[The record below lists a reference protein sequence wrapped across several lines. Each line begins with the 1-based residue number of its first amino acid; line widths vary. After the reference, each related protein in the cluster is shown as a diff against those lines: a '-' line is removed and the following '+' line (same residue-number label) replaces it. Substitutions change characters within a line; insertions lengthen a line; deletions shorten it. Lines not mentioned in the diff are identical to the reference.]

1 MNCTRHIFV
10 PKFLTV
16 FILFSLFNA
25 SLLFG
30 GVSCQ
35 EHIKNFVSPNFE
47 YPQNP
52 ASRAIT
58 LGQQRECLHSKNP
71 LFSGI
76 YEFNKKMD
84 LLLPVSQ
91 DFTVRKNLIHWQE
104 SAEGWDAAGDGQKAS
119 QYIDKFNALLA
130 DNINKH
136 KAAVLLLQQAQRDMI
151 GAQEQEDIFYKT
163 QDYLLNFKKCKPGIC
178 DGYATLSFV
187 ANQLPVCAQDSC
199 LNYVTYENLYFNL
212 ASKLGKEEEAA
223 NTVKELLAKDFGTA
237 QSNGEVKGPLVS
249 ALALFDGGNFEKE
262 TKFILDEAANKNAY
276 DFALASGGYDE
287 QDALLVRP
295 VMEYLA
301 VLGNMET
308 LKEYA
313 RGSKGSV
320 SLEATLALALTSLEA
335 GERSGVRKNL
345 EKYYE
350 KTSACANRGLYM
362 SGDIVMSAESSNIYL
377 TRNAELD
384 LQLRQRISQ
393 AYWTDG
399 KTLNALRSP
408 QTKNLA
414 CAPALGGHKIDSV
427 LFIKNITQAFVRDDI
442 IDTLLFAP
450 VVAGVGAAKIIKAVR
465 SAPKFVGKIKY
476 VDFTKNARRA
486 SSLRNAERKTQK
498 AVIIDLRKG
507 LKENK
512 ALKIAVGQDFFDDGG
527 RAAKGIGNLKVY
539 NRGLSA
545 AEIEAYSYGADNFE
559 KIGSAGR
566 IYGSKPQASK
576 SKSIGR
582 AAVKNK
588 DISAQKRKA
597 LDNIVSAEKMK
608 DAELFTKIIKEN
620 PWVANIGKDR
630 LERLARAFR
639 TDIKDA
645 AHRFTEPSLV
655 ELLNKKDERVLDVII
670 AKIEDICRQNP
681 AVAANKRMRVEYLP
695 LYGRRAS
702 RYNLNNIKLVVEE
715 NMDFN
720 NIRDL
725 VPLSRSQY
733 KRLVGK
739 NGLVSPRNPQD
750 MAAMYIELLG
760 GTPSS
765 PVILDTKAIA
775 NGFKL
780 YSADG
785 SKMIR
790 VASHECSAGRAPH
803 FHLYMQGK
811 TKNVFTNY
819 RVPLFQNLNGST
831 ERILLPYDEL
841 INDARIVLQAL

>member
-1 MNCTRHIFV
+1 MNYMRHIFV
-10 PKFLTV
+10 PKFSIV
-16 FILFSLFNA
+16 FIFLSLFNV

-35 EHIKNFVSPNFE
+35 EHIKNFVSSDFK
-47 YPQNP
+47 YPPNP

-58 LGQQRECLHSKNP
+58 LGQQRECMHSKNS

-119 QYIDKFNALLA
+119 QYLDKFNALLA
-130 DNINKH
+130 DNIDKQ
-136 KAAVLLLQQAQRDMI
+136 KAAVILLQQAQRDMI
-151 GAQEQEDIFYKT
+151 GAQQQEDIFYKT

-223 NTVKELLAKDFGTA
+223 NTVKKLLSKDFGTA
-237 QSNGEVKGPLVS
+237 KSNGEVKGPLVS

-262 TKFILDEAANKNAY
+262 TKFILDEAANKNTY

-301 VLGNMET
+301 VLGRVGT
-308 LKEYA
+308 LKNYA
-313 RGSKGSV
+313 RGSKGSAP
-320 SLEATLALALTSLEA
+320 LEANLALALTPLASA
-335 GERSGVRKNL
+335 ERAEVRKNL
-345 EKYYE
+345 EKYYAQ
-350 KTSACANRGLYM
+350 TSACAQRGFYM
-362 SGDIVMSAESSNIYL
+362 SGDSLIYADSTSYL

-399 KTLNALRSP
+399 QTLNAFTSP
-408 QTKNLA
+408 QTQNLA
-414 CAPALGGHKIDSV
+414 CAPARGGHKIDSV
-427 LFIKNITQAFVRDDI
+427 LFIKNIAQAFVRDDI

-450 VVAGVGAAKIIKAVR
+450 IAAGVGAAKIIKAVR

-476 VDFTKNARRA
+476 VDFAKNARRA
-486 SSLRNAERKTQK
+486 SSLRSAERKTQK

-545 AEIEAYSYGADNFE
+545 AEIESYSYGADNFE
-559 KIGSAGR
+559 KIGSAGK

-608 DAELFTKIIKEN
+608 DAGLFAKIVKEN

-655 ELLNKKDERVLDVII
+655 ELLNKKDERVLDVVI

-681 AVAANKRMRVEYLP
+681 AAAANKRMRVEYLP
-695 LYGRRAS
+695 LYGRKAS

-720 NIRDL
+720 NIRDI

-733 KRLVGK
+733 NRLISK
-739 NGLVSPRNPQD
+739 TGLVSPRNPQD
-750 MAAMYIELLG
+750 MAAMYIELLE

-790 VASHECSAGRAPH
+790 VASHECSAGRSPH

-811 TKNVFTNY
+811 TKDVFTNH
-819 RVPLFQNLNGST
+819 RIPVIQNLNGST
-831 ERILLPYDEL
+831 EKILLPYDEL